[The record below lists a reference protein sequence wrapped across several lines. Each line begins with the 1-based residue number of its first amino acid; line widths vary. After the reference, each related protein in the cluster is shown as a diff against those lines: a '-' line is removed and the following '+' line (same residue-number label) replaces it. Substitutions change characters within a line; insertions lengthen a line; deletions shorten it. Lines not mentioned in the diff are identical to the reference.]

1 LFKRLL
7 MSVVLSSGFYATAVY
22 AADITADVSLDV
34 PEVIHILSIDGQEQP
49 SSFFGSRAHVKMLPV
64 GEHVLSLRYSQLFD
78 ISSEDHDIVKSSPMA
93 IRFVAEAGQQYQ
105 LVVNPPK
112 RYEAAVKFA
121 KQPEIKLV
129 NKNTGSSQQAIAIK
143 SYSEASLIDT
153 LGKAFNTSDDTLPTT
168 TTANA
173 SFSSNNT
180 QLLQDI
186 WLRATPQERQA
197 FAAWLAAQAAAN
209 K

>member
-1 LFKRLL
+1 MFKRLL
-7 MSVVLSSGFYATAVY
+7 MSVVLSGGLCATAVY
-22 AADITADVSLDV
+22 AADIAADVSLDV

-49 SSFFGSRAHVKMLPV
+49 SSFFGSRAHTQALSV

-93 IRFVAEAGQQYQ
+93 IRFVAEAGQPYQ
-105 LVVNPPK
+105 LVFNPPK

-121 KQPEIKLV
+121 KQPDIKLV

-153 LGKAFNTSDDTLPTT
+153 LGKAFNTSDDAPSKTT
-168 TTANA
+168 T
-173 SFSSNNT
+173 SNNT

-197 FAAWLAAQAAAN
+197 FAAWLASQAAAN

>member
-1 LFKRLL
+1 
-7 MSVVLSSGFYATAVY
+7 
-22 AADITADVSLDV
+22 
-34 PEVIHILSIDGQEQP
+34 
-49 SSFFGSRAHVKMLPV
+49 
-64 GEHVLSLRYSQLFD
+64 
-78 ISSEDHDIVKSSPMA
+78 MA

-112 RYEAAVKFA
+112 RHEAAVKFA
-121 KQPEIKLV
+121 KQPDIKLI
-129 NKNTGSSQQAIAIK
+129 NKITGTTQQAIAIK

-153 LGKAFNTSDDTLPTT
+153 LGKAFNTSDSSAPHNTT
-168 TTANA
+168 
-173 SFSSNNT
+173 FSSNNT

-197 FAAWLAAQAAAN
+197 FAAWLASQAATN

>member
-1 LFKRLL
+1 
-7 MSVVLSSGFYATAVY
+7 MSVVLSGGLYATAVY
-22 AADITADVSLDV
+22 AADIAADVSLDV

-105 LVVNPPK
+105 LVINPPK

-121 KQPEIKLV
+121 KQPDIKLI
-129 NKNTGSSQQAIAIK
+129 NKNTGVSQEAVAIK

-153 LGKAFNTSDDTLPTT
+153 LGKAFNTSDSPTT
-168 TTANA
+168 PSNA
-173 SFSSNNT
+173 AFSSNNT

-197 FAAWLAAQAAAN
+197 FAAWLAAQAATN

>member
-1 LFKRLL
+1 LFKPLL
-7 MSVVLSSGFYATAVY
+7 MSIVLSSGVYATAIY
-22 AADITADVSLDV
+22 AANIAADVSLDV
-34 PEVIHILSIDGQEQP
+34 PEVIHILSIDGQEQA
-49 SSFFGSRAHVKMLPV
+49 SSFFGSRTHVKKLSA
-64 GEHVLSLRYSQLFD
+64 GEHVLSLRYSQLFNT
-78 ISSEDHDIVKSSPMA
+78 SSEDHDIVKSPPMA

-112 RYEAAVKFA
+112 RHEAAVKFA
-121 KQPEIKLV
+121 KQPDIKLI
-129 NKNTGSSQQAIAIK
+129 NKITGTTQQAIAIK

-153 LGKAFNTSDDTLPTT
+153 LGKAFNTSDSSAPHNTT
-168 TTANA
+168 
-173 SFSSNNT
+173 FSSNNT

-197 FAAWLAAQAAAN
+197 FAAWLASQAATN